1 MYKCA
6 KKPVPF
12 HPTKHYK
19 FAQGYKVNFIL
30 SRMDI
35 KIFRKTSKYA
45 IHINL
50 KKTVESF
57 PPNFYF
63 LCILND

>member
-50 KKTVESF
+50 KKKQ
-57 PPNFYF
+57 PNRFRQISIF
-63 LCILND
+63 CVF